1 MKKIACILR
10 RQMQPRRRDIRR
22 AATATRTGRSIAE
35 VFPAKP
41 APRVIP
47 QSYFTTK
54 SLMRLH
60 GALHC
65 VLTNLLQ
72 IVDQFI
78 DIVVLL

>member
-1 MKKIACILR
+1 MQQKKPGIPHVATVIRISRGIAGLL
-10 RQMQPRRRDIRR
+10 
-22 AATATRTGRSIAE
+22 S
-35 VFPAKP
+35 AKP
-41 APRVIP
+41 APRAIS

-60 GALHC
+60 GAFGF

>member
-1 MKKIACILR
+1 MQRKKPGIPHVAIVIRISRGIAGLF
-10 RQMQPRRRDIRR
+10 
-22 AATATRTGRSIAE
+22 S
-35 VFPAKP
+35 AKP